1 MERTIRVTGKGSLS
15 VRPDTTRLILIMEGI
30 QATYDTALEQSA
42 AMTEELKKCLQDLVF
57 KQMT

>member
-1 MERTIRVTGKGSLS
+1 
-15 VRPDTTRLILIMEGI
+15 MEGI

>member
-1 MERTIRVTGKGSLS
+1 MERTIRVTGKGRLS

-42 AMTEELKKCLQDLVF
+42 AGQGVQHLVLHSADIF
-57 KQMT
+57 Q